1 MTKYYPVMINIEN
14 KNCLVI
20 GGGKVA
26 LRKIKSLLDYD
37 VNITVISPELCSELE
52 DILSQNRINW
62 LKKNYNTI
70 DIKDSNFIFVATND
84 KSVNKM
90 VYKEAKKKN
99 ILVNVVDNSDLCDF
113 IIPSKV
119 KRGDLTISIST
130 NGKSPA
136 LTKKIREELEER
148 FGDSYETFVNL
159 LGKVRE
165 LASER
170 IKDIKIREALYKN
183 LVYSDYI
190 EQLNNDNKNQVKKRM
205 IELLETYKKDY

>member
-1 MTKYYPVMINIEN
+1 MTKYYPAMINIEN

-26 LRKIKSLLDYD
+26 LRKIKSLLDYN
-37 VNITVISPELCSELE
+37 VNITVISPKLCSELE
-52 DILSQNRINW
+52 DILSQNKINW
-62 LKKNYNTI
+62 LKKSYNTI

-90 VYKEAKKKN
+90 VYKDAKKKN

-136 LTKKIREELEER
+136 LAKKIREELEER
-148 FGDSYETFVNL
+148 FGDSYKTFVNL
-159 LGKVRE
+159 LGEVRE

-170 IKDIKIREALYKN
+170 IKDIKTREALYKN

-190 EQLNNDNKNQVKKRM
+190 EQLNNDDKNQVKKRM